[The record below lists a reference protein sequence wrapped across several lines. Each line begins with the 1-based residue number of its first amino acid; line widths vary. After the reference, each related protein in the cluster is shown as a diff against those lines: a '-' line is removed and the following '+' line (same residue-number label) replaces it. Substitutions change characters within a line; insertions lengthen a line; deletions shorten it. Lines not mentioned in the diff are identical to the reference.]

1 MNRGQRN
8 GEGVTLARTLGY
20 FEATMIGVGAMI
32 GAGIFVLTGI
42 AAGEAGPAAL
52 IAFALNGVVTLF
64 TAFSYAELASAI
76 PEAGGGY
83 SFVQRAMPEWLGY
96 LAGWMLWFAYT
107 VACSLYALGFSGYF
121 LEFLAKYLPTWHE
134 ALVGLAG
141 KGPAQA
147 GITLAVSLFF
157 LALNVLG
164 TNITGKAENVVTMA
178 KIAVLSIFVAFG
190 LRQVLAFPQQAAASF
205 VPLFPKGLGGVLVAM
220 GLTFIAFEGYD
231 LIATVSEEVTDPK
244 RNIPRAIFSSL
255 GIAVVIYLFVV
266 FVSLGAINPGGMP
279 AWQFLGQFQETAV
292 VKAAENFM
300 PWFGVALI
308 VAGGLFSTMS
318 ALNATILA
326 SSRVAFS
333 MGRDRM
339 LPPIFSTV
347 HAMHRTPH
355 VAILVTGAILLLL
368 ATTVPIVVVG
378 SAASLLFLLSFALVN
393 AATLVLRR
401 REPEIER
408 GYKIPLYPLPPILG
422 IVSCLGLGFYQFTF
436 QPLAWFI
443 SLAWIGLGLV
453 VYVTYASQIEEREEL
468 EAYRIIHE
476 EIVAVKEYS
485 VLIPVATERQ
495 AHLLGILGSAIAKD
509 RDGEVFALHVVQVPM
524 QLSIYEGRRFL
535 KEARPV
541 FDEVIRQAK
550 ELDVPVR
557 TMIRIGRHVGKAIVD
572 TARKRDANLILLSWP
587 GYTRSEQAAFGRV
600 IDYVA
605 QNPPCDMAVIRFR
618 EREELK
624 SILVPTAGGPNAELA
639 MEMAVSQARQYEHQ
653 YGQRVGITALYVC
666 PPRPDPVVV
675 HMGRAAIA
683 GTIADFN
690 FPIEI
695 KMISAP
701 DVVTGI
707 LREAEKHNLVVMGAS
722 QERLFERLV
731 FGTVPERVARQCP
744 KTTIVV
750 KRYQGPVISWLKRVL
765 TQ

>member
-1 MNRGQRN
+1 MRN
-8 GEGVTLARTLGY
+8 KAGVGVSLARTLGY

-121 LEFLAKYLPTWHE
+121 LEFLAKYMPTWHE
-134 ALVGLAG
+134 VMVGLAG
-141 KGPAQA
+141 KGPAQVA
-147 GITLAVSLFF
+147 VTLAVSLFF
-157 LALNVLG
+157 LTLNVLG
-164 TNITGKAENVVTMA
+164 ADITGKAENVVTLA
-178 KIAVLSIFVAFG
+178 KIAVLGIFIAFG
-190 LRQVLAFPQQAAASF
+190 LRQVLAFPQQAAANF

-231 LIATVSEEVTDPK
+231 LIATVSEEVTNPQ
-244 RNIPRAIFSSL
+244 RNIPRAIFTSL

-266 FVSLGAINPGGMP
+266 FVSLGAIHPGGMP
-279 AWQFLGQFQETAV
+279 AWQFLDHFQETAV

-339 LPPIFSTV
+339 LPPIFSTIHPV
-347 HAMHRTPH
+347 HRTPH
-355 VAILVTGAILLLL
+355 VAVLVTGAILLLL

-393 AATLVLRR
+393 AATLILRH
-401 REPEIER
+401 REPEIKR

-422 IVSCLGLGFYQFTF
+422 IISCLGLGLYQFTF
-436 QPLAWFI
+436 QPLAWGI

-453 VYVTYASQIEEREEL
+453 VYVTYASQIEEWEEL
-468 EAYRIIHE
+468 EEYRIIHE
-476 EIVAVKEYS
+476 EIVAIKEYS
-485 VLIPVATERQ
+485 VLTPVATQRQ
-495 AHLLGILGSAIAKD
+495 ARLLGILGSAIAKD

-535 KEARPV
+535 KEARPL
-541 FDEVIRQAK
+541 FEEVIRQAR

-572 TARKRDANLILLSWP
+572 TARKRNANLILLSWP
-587 GYTRSEQAAFGRV
+587 GFTRSEQAAFGRV
-600 IDYVA
+600 IDHVA
-605 QNPPCDMAVIRFR
+605 QNPPCDMAVVRFKRR
-618 EREELK
+618 EPPRR
-624 SILVPTAGGPNAELA
+624 ILVPTADGPNVRLA
-639 MEMAVSQARQYEHQ
+639 VEMAVSMGRQYEQQ
-653 YGQRVGITALYVC
+653 YGEKVTITALYVC
-666 PPRPDPVVV
+666 PPEADSAVERR
-675 HMGRAAIA
+675 GREAIA
-683 GTIADFN
+683 HAVAGFD
-690 FPIEI
+690 FPIEG
-695 KMISAP
+695 KVVSAP

-707 LREAEKHNLVVMGAS
+707 LQQAEEHNLVVMGAS
-722 QERLFERLV
+722 EERLFERMV
-731 FGTVPERVARQCP
+731 FGTVSERVARQCP
-744 KTTIVV
+744 KTTIIV
-750 KRYQGPVISWLKRVL
+750 KRYQGPVISWLKRLL
-765 TQ
+765 TR